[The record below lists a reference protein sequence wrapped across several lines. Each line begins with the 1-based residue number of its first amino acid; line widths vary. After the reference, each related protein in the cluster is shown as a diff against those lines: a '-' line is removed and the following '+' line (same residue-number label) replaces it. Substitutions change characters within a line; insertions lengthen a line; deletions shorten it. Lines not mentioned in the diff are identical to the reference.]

1 MRDVTWDDIKIPTK
15 LLINK
20 NDVTSEIGIGNE
32 FNKFSTNIGPDL
44 AGKIPTASRTFESSL
59 NKIGTKMPADPIT
72 INELKEA
79 FFSIKINK
87 SAAYQE
93 VSSKYYQKLLQWI
106 ELSL

>member
-1 MRDVTWDDIKIPTK
+1 
-15 LLINK
+15 
-20 NDVTSEIGIGNE
+20 
-32 FNKFSTNIGPDL
+32 
-44 AGKIPTASRTFESSL
+44 
-59 NKIGTKMPADPIT
+59 MPADPIT